1 MQGAW
6 MTVLISSIERPLMDK
21 IGKKV
26 SMQYDDI
33 TIWNSPMIYRFLPIA
48 LLTLALGGCWNGE
61 NVHVTMGDVSLGQ
74 QLLDLKS
81 AFDQEAIT
89 EEEYS
94 QTKQTLLALNSLCE
108 NTKSETPWF

>member
-1 MQGAW
+1 
-6 MTVLISSIERPLMDK
+6 MDK

-26 SMQYDDI
+26 SMQFDDI
-33 TIWNSPMIYRFLPIA
+33 TIWNFPMIYRFLPIA
-48 LLTLALGGCWNGE
+48 LLTIALGGCWNGE
-61 NVHVTMGDVSLGQ
+61 NVQVTMGDVSLGQ

-108 NTKSETPWF
+108 NTETETPWF

>member
-1 MQGAW
+1 
-6 MTVLISSIERPLMDK
+6 MDK